1 VTQKPGST
9 LSPPRHALVAVG
21 RSDQAA
27 EALEEALADSNAMEA
42 LDEAVGGRERSA
54 CTAVIKP
61 TLPPRVVRTD
71 RPLTYAEPALVNA
84 LVDRLRSDGWREVGI
99 GVLGPEGID
108 SAVAVGYRADA
119 LIDLVATTERFH
131 YGGLIGEHDVASAWL
146 HADARIVV
154 GKARSDRQL
163 FYAGAM
169 LAVLGCVPDSSE
181 LAGRFAPPYEIAVCA
196 AEILA
201 KLPIAFGLVDALWSA
216 DGSGPPSRPG
226 TARRTRSV
234 IASSDLFALDWV
246 LGELLGLD
254 GPELSPV
261 VAEALYRHG
270 AVELTRR
277 GDLESF
283 EGWEGPGDIRV
294 ALASLG
300 AGRFWGGLS
309 GAKEV
314 PWTAR

>member
-84 LVDRLRSDGWREVGI
+84 LVDRLRSDGWGEIGI
-99 GVLGPEGID
+99 
-108 SAVAVGYRADA
+108 GYRADA

>member
-1 VTQKPGST
+1 M
-9 LSPPRHALVAVG
+9 LSPPRHAFVAVG

-27 EALEEALADSNAMEA
+27 EALEEALAGAEAKSA

-54 CTAVIKP
+54 CRVVIKP
-61 TLPPRVVRTD
+61 TLPPGVARAD
-71 RPLTYAEPALVNA
+71 RPLAYADPALVNA
-84 LVDRLRSDGWREVGI
+84 LADRLRSQGWGEVAI
-99 GVLGPEGID
+99 GVLGPDGLATAE
-108 SAVAVGYRADA
+108 AVGYRADA
-119 LIDLVATTERFH
+119 LIDLAVATERFH
-131 YGGLIGEHDVASAWL
+131 YGGLIGEHDVSSAWL
-146 HADARIVV
+146 HADARILV

-163 FYAGAM
+163 FYAGTM
-169 LAVLGCVPDSSE
+169 VAVLGCVPDSSE
-181 LAGRFAPPYEIAVCA
+181 LADRFAPPHDIAACA
-196 AEILA
+196 AEILE
-201 KLPIAFGLVDALWSA
+201 KLPVAFGLVDALWSA
-216 DGSGPPSRPG
+216 DGSGPPSRTG

-277 GDLESF
+277 GDLSSF
-283 EGWEGPGDIRV
+283 EGWKGPGDVRV
-294 ALASLG
+294 VLASIG
-300 AGRFWGGLS
+300 AGRLWGGLG